1 MCHSIIYVLLSY
13 FSLFVRRVRC
23 VGVDSPSHLL
33 TLFLHPPDSHFHQVV
48 LGAEVVLY
56 RNLSKYNVTTYAQHA
71 AYNLHKT
78 YDSPYPFDPMFNYT
92 W

>member
-1 MCHSIIYVLLSY
+1 M
-13 FSLFVRRVRC
+13 
-23 VGVDSPSHLL
+23 
-33 TLFLHPPDSHFHQVV
+33 V

-56 RNLSKYNVTTYAQHA
+56 RNLSKYNVTEYAQHA